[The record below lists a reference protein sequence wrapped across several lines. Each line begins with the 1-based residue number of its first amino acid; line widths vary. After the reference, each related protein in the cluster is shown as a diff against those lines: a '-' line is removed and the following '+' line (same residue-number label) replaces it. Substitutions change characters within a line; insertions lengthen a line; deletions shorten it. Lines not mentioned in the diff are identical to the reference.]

1 MSVENCTF
9 RVNFYPM
16 QFRNIAGFR
25 DGPLL
30 RYRPLYRDFGGML
43 APSGREDQPA
53 QLRFAPLFRLRRA
66 LRKPFPFFEYGG
78 VVS

>member
-1 MSVENCTF
+1 MSAANCTF

-30 RYRPLYRDFGGML
+30 RYWPLCRDFLGEFWRPPGGGL
-43 APSGREDQPA
+43 TGAI
-53 QLRFAPLFRLRRA
+53 A
-66 LRKPFPFFEYGG
+66 LRSIVPAAPRPTQTVPVF
-78 VVS
+78 